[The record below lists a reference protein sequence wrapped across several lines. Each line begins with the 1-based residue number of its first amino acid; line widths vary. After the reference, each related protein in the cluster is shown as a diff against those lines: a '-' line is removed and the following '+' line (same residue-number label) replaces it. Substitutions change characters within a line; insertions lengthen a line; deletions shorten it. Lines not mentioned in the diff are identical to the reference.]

1 MDKIFAL
8 LGMMGNTGHDL
19 ILKATAKQRGGGQML
34 LFYLVQALLIL
45 LCTLAALPLFG
56 LGPLIH
62 PASIRFGVP
71 IGVGTFILYMLVL
84 MSLVSGEVSTNIT
97 VFRLNFVVSSV
108 LAVAILGEILTV
120 RKVIGLALC
129 CAAILVLFLSTPR
142 QKRRSR
148 SGLGYSVLACMVA
161 GGLNILI
168 KTAFNCG
175 VLLAQVI
182 LYRYL
187 TVAILAGMLILCRR
201 KHHEPSGGGRIYLL
215 AIGSGAAMMFAL
227 YFTFA
232 AFRIGD
238 VALVTPIN
246 QLAFVFSTAG
256 AVLIFKEKLSAL
268 KIAAIVL
275 AVASIIT
282 IA

>member
-1 MDKIFAL
+1 MDKLFAL
-8 LGMMGNTGHDL
+8 LGMLGNTGHDL
-19 ILKATAKQRGGGQML
+19 ILKATAKHRGGGQL
-34 LFYLVQALLIL
+34 ILFYLIQALLIL
-45 LCTLAALPLFG
+45 LCTLAAIPVFD

-62 PASIRFGVP
+62 PASIRYGVP
-71 IGVGTFILYMLVL
+71 IGVGTFVLYMLVL
-84 MSLVSGEVSTNIT
+84 LSLVNGEVSTNIT

-108 LAVAILGEILTV
+108 LAVLILGEILTV
-120 RKVIGLALC
+120 RKIIGLTFC
-129 CAAILVLFLSTPR
+129 CAAMLVLFLATPR
-142 QKRRSR
+142 QRRR
-148 SGLGYSVLACMVA
+148 THSGLGYSVLACLVA
-161 GGLNILI
+161 GGLNVLI
-168 KTAFNCG
+168 KTAFNNG

-187 TVAILAGMLILCRR
+187 TVALLAGMLFLFKRR
-201 KHHEPSGGGRIYLL
+201 PNEPSGGGIHLL
-215 AIGSGAAMMFAL
+215 ALFSGAAMMFAL

-246 QLAFVFSTAG
+246 QLAFVFSTTG